1 MIEIFDVHE
10 SETVSP
16 ASDAPCIRGIQPR
29 RQSAD
34 PRDWRSLAA
43 RSISTVQRLLVQR
56 LTRPSPR
63 RPRVHRIGL
72 CTTHPNPPG
81 HRPHALPPFAPARGL
96 DPALPTSSRGPAPRP
111 RHRPAHRHLQRCP
124 LPRDP
129 PRTSTAPPG
138 TPPDVSAPTHIRQD
152 GEKGVAC
159 APLSSNECVG
169 RTAR

>member
-1 MIEIFDVHE
+1 LIEIFDVHE